1 MAQSFQSTAC
11 IQPVQ
16 LVFAWLQMQSN
27 PCRALLRF
35 GSIHDKKNYVTL
47 SNVIHYRLCTKK
59 LNVHL
64 KLNECKQTFLWS
76 SIRYQLESI
85 ITVEQSY
92 NSPFFKDDAID
103 LPDNDVAILK
113 KYAKQQLLLG
123 MQPIRDDLSIS
134 HWLRSQQQLLFW
146 ALFNMAV
153 ALSE

>member
-1 MAQSFQSTAC
+1 MKKRYGSKFSEHGLYIARIASICLA
-11 IQPVQ
+11 
-16 LVFAWLQMQSN
+16 SN
-27 PCRALLRF
+27 VEQYPCRALLRF

-113 KYAKQQLLLG
+113 KYAK
-123 MQPIRDDLSIS
+123 
-134 HWLRSQQQLLFW
+134 
-146 ALFNMAV
+146 
-153 ALSE
+153 